1 MRDRF
6 PLKEKFNNAISD
18 GTIPTVF
25 PSSPFNAAVE
35 HCIWDIK
42 PASALE
48 AISKEFADT
57 ELFRV
62 AVSSAR
68 GEKRSSVYICTTGRT
83 TGGVYLVLAPTLSQL
98 RSWL

>member
-18 GTIPTVF
+18 GTIPTV
-25 PSSPFNAAVE
+25 SPPPFSHPLMPQWNVR
-35 HCIWDIK
+35 DIK

-57 ELFRV
+57 ELFHI
-62 AVSSAR
+62 AVSS
-68 GEKRSSVYICTTGRT
+68 E
-83 TGGVYLVLAPTLSQL
+83 Q
-98 RSWL
+98 